1 MKDIIGKLPIPHAKD
16 ESGTIR
22 FTVDP
27 TASEVELRAEFA
39 LADREV
45 KAIRDEYDGDYPA
58 DILDR
63 FKLLQEY
70 KKAIREVVVAR
81 AEALAV
87 ISEDVTLPE
96 PVEAKPVAKAE
107 VKPEPDPE
115 PTAPAPAAKPQAK
128 DDDEDPDRA
137 PAKPEFVIDGD
148 TVIDKDGNRYSLI
161 SEEPIADQARRV
173 DAKELEVI
181 NASLKPSPR
190 NALLA
195 SIASDEKINEDMA
208 AEAPLLAGMG
218 SLAGGQMKAG
228 DEITAATAGHQIF
241 QAAQQRA
248 NARTYL
254 FRRDRFQPLQASLGL
269 ERLGGSAS
277 SPGLDRAVAEAQ
289 AAHSA
294 ALLAAFCGPG
304 ELNRQQNVAVNS
316 ARPVATAIAQAS
328 GPVAIGLGI
337 HEFFRALSLAD
348 LHQHYDDN
356 PSAPSGI
363 GQWNA
368 ADQAAVDTADPATW
382 KHCFTLPDCP
392 TTVQVSAYFLWRC
405 LRVTIEDQMSRPQ
418 YVQNIT
424 TLMEAMLARSAE
436 TALLATID
444 AWSFNRTVPNTPGMG
459 VMAQVFWAI
468 EHVMAWATAGL
479 RIDRSAYSLIIPEFL
494 LNAARIDAFF
504 AGEDMNAVGDKMM
517 EAAGGR
523 LVVTPDWGTEGNPM
537 APIGLQPTPDA
548 ADAADGTDI
557 PLLPS
562 TAVIRLVPLEDFV
575 WGQTGVVDYGIETS
589 PDLRRQNAALYF
601 GEMAEIAYKNG
612 GRPSFT
618 LTLEDIVPNGARA
631 KNFMDTSGLFADS
644 NTAYNNSLPDFM
656 KAGLPEAQFSSV
668 VETEIS

>member
-1 MKDIIGKLPIPHAKD
+1 MKDIIGKLPIPHIKD
-16 ESGTIR
+16 ESGALSFKI
-22 FTVDP
+22 D
-27 TASEVELRAEFA
+27 TAAPEVELRAEFG

-45 KAIRDEYDGDYPA
+45 KAIREEWADGEYPA
-58 DILDR
+58 DMLDR
-63 FKLLQEY
+63 IRLLQGY
-70 KKAIREVVVAR
+70 KKAIREIVVAR
-81 AEALAV
+81 AEAKAAAE
-87 ISEDVTLPE
+87 EDVDLPD
-96 PVEAKPVAKAE
+96 PAVAKAAVKAE
-107 VKPEPDPE
+107 AKPEPDPE
-115 PTAPAPAAKPQAK
+115 PTAPAPAPAVAVV
-128 DDDEDPDRA
+128 EDPDAA
-137 PAKPEFVIDGD
+137 PAKPDFVIDGD

-161 SEEPIADQARRV
+161 SEESIADKARQV

-181 NASLKPSPR
+181 NASLKPPTGR

-195 SIASDEKINEDMA
+195 SVASDDTVNAQMA

-218 SLAGGQMKAG
+218 SLAGGQFSAG
-228 DEITAATAGHQIF
+228 EEITAARAGHQILE
-241 QAAQQRA
+241 AAKNRA
-248 NARTYL
+248 SARQYL
-254 FRRDRFQPLQASLGL
+254 FRRDRFAPLQASLGL
-269 ERLGGSAS
+269 DRVGGSAS
-277 SPGLDRAVAEAQ
+277 SPGVDRAVAEMQ
-289 AAHSA
+289 ARHSE

-304 ELNRQQNVAVNS
+304 ELNRDQRVAVNS

-348 LHQHYDDN
+348 LHQHYSDN
-356 PSAPSGI
+356 PSAPAGL

-368 ADQAAVDTADPATW
+368 ADQAAVDTTDPSTW

-459 VMAQVFWAI
+459 VLAQIFWAI
-468 EHVMAWATAGL
+468 EHVMAWATSGL

-494 LNAARIDAFF
+494 VNAARIDAFF
-504 AGEDMNAVGDKMM
+504 AGEDMGAVDRMMM

-523 LVVTPDWGTEGNPM
+523 LVITPDWGTEGNPM
-537 APIGLQPTPDA
+537 PAIGLQPTPDA
-548 ADAADGTDI
+548 AAAGDGTDI

-631 KNFMDTSGLFADS
+631 RNFVDNTGLFADS
-644 NTAYNNSLPDFM
+644 NTAYNNTLPDFF
-656 KAGLPEAQFSSV
+656 KAGLPEAQFSTV
-668 VETEIS
+668 RETEIS